1 MHVVMRIAVEKNLK
15 KAVFIMKSV
24 PLKEK
29 TLWGKI
35 MCFNGVVFVRS
46 RCLNKYLQLEPV
58 GSIRGSLSQMTE
70 KSLRKS
76 TI

>member
-1 MHVVMRIAVEKNLK
+1 MHVMMRIAVEKNLK

-24 PLKEK
+24 LFKEK
-29 TLWGKI
+29 PSWEKI
-35 MCFNGVVFVRS
+35 MCFSGVVFVRS

-58 GSIRGSLSQMTE
+58 GSIRGSLVHLTD